1 MAHPYLDLPR
11 PLVIGHR
18 GCAGEAPEN
27 TLLAF
32 ELGLEQGA
40 DILESD
46 VHLTRDNVPVL
57 IQSVRNAFSSTCARL
72 APSRVVMGS
81 LNFESRVGD
90 GAITVMD

>member
-1 MAHPYLDLPR
+1 MAHPYLELPH

-18 GCAGEAPEN
+18 GCAGEAPDN

-57 IQSVRNAFSSTCARL
+57 IHDASVDRVTNGTGAVAGRNSKSPRGVI
-72 APSRVVMGS
+72 SRW
-81 LNFESRVGD
+81 L
-90 GAITVMD
+90 